1 MRAFVITGPG
11 KADVRDVAPREPR
24 PAGFVHASNAT
35 FMPALAAD
43 LVEPGRRLV
52 YIGLA
57 GEPSLVDTQT
67 LVLKD
72 VTAVGVRS
80 ASGGIAGTV
89 ELYASGAVGLD
100 DLATVLV
107 GERRAGWGTHRK
119 STWTPSLTDP

>member
-57 GEPSLVDTQT
+57 GEPSLVDTRT

-89 ELYASGAVGLD
+89 ELYASGASAWTTSPPSSSANAAPDG
-100 DLATVLV
+100 
-107 GERRAGWGTHRK
+107 GRPENPRGPRR
-119 STWTPSLTDP
+119 